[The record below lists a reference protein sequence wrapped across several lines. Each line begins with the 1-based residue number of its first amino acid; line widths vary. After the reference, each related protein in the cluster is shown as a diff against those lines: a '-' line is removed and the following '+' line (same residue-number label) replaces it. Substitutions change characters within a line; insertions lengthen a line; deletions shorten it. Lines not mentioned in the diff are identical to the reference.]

1 MELFSSIGRTLKEI
15 TNNSFVGKLSVG
27 ASALLTAYFAPIA
40 GLLFACFACTSVDL
54 IYGLKV
60 AKKAGKKLTSSKSWR
75 GTLNKIKQE
84 FVIIM
89 LAHLVEH
96 SVMGAGS
103 ITVLSGGAA
112 ALICLTEIWSIL
124 ENLNTLDPDGPWR
137 ILGKYLKKKGED
149 YAGINI
155 KVTKN
160 GKLDIETSVQ
170 NDEVGD

>member
-155 KVTKN
+155 KVTEN

-170 NDEVGD
+170 TDGMDN

>member
-1 MELFSSIGRTLKEI
+1 MELFSSIGKTLSAI
-15 TNNSFVGKLSVG
+15 TNNSFVGKLSIG
-27 ASALLTAYFAPIA
+27 IGALLTAYFTPIA

-75 GTLNKIKQE
+75 GTLNKLKQE

-103 ITVLSGGAA
+103 ITLLSGGATV
-112 ALICLTEIWSIL
+112 LICLTELWSIL
-124 ENLNTLDPDGPWR
+124 ENLNTLDPSGPWR
-137 ILGKYLKKKGED
+137 ILSRYLKKKGED

-155 KVTKN
+155 KVTEN

-170 NDEVGD
+170 TDRMDN

>member
-1 MELFSSIGRTLKEI
+1 
-15 TNNSFVGKLSVG
+15 
-27 ASALLTAYFAPIA
+27 
-40 GLLFACFACTSVDL
+40 
-54 IYGLKV
+54 
-60 AKKAGKKLTSSKSWR
+60 
-75 GTLNKIKQE
+75 
-84 FVIIM
+84 M

-155 KVTKN
+155 KVTEN

-170 NDEVGD
+170 TDGMDN